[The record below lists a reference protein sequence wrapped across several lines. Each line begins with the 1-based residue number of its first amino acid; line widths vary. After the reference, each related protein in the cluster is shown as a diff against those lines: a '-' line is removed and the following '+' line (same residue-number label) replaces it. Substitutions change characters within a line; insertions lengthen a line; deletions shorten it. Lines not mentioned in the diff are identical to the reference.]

1 MAVETIP
8 AVLPLNC
15 RVASLVVLGDS
26 TAVGLGDP
34 LPAGGWRG
42 FGPLLAAAL
51 GAPGEV
57 RYTNLS
63 VIGARMADLRHWQLP
78 DAVAARPDVVV
89 ILAGMNDTLRSDFDP
104 VALLEDLDVTVT
116 ALRVGGAVVL
126 TTRFHDHGRVF
137 RLPGSLHRALRHR
150 IGQLNDATDQVVAR
164 CGALCLDLHLVP
176 GACDPAAW
184 SVDRLH
190 PSELGH
196 RMLASG
202 FADLL
207 AGVGIAVPHPVDLTC
222 SGGRRLTAAH
232 HVGWLACQGVPWL
245 VRRGRDL
252 LPHAAGL
259 VLRDLFGRSATVPS
273 RCGRP

>member
-8 AVLPLNC
+8 AVLPLSC
-15 RVASLVVLGDS
+15 RVASVAVLGDS
-26 TAVGLGDP
+26 AAVGLGDP

-42 FGPLLAAAL
+42 FGPLLVAAL

-63 VIGARMADLRHWQLP
+63 VVGARMADLRHYQLP

-104 VALLEDLDVTVT
+104 VALREDLDVTVT
-116 ALRVGGAVVL
+116 ALRAGGAVVL

-164 CGALCLDLHLVP
+164 RGALCLDLHLVP
-176 GACDPAAW
+176 GACDLAAW

-196 RMLASG
+196 RMLAAG

-222 SGGRRLTAAH
+222 SGGRRLTTAH
-232 HVGWLACQGVPWL
+232 HLSWLACQGVPWL
-245 VRRGRDL
+245 ARRGRDL

-259 VLRDLFGRSATVPS
+259 VLRDLFGRSTTVPS

>member
-8 AVLPLNC
+8 AVLRLDR
-15 RVASLVVLGDS
+15 RVARLAVLGDS

-51 GAPGEV
+51 GAPGEICC
-57 RYTNLS
+57 TNLS
-63 VIGARMADLRHWQLP
+63 IIGARMADLRHRQLP
-78 DAVAARPDVVV
+78 SAVAARPDVVV

-104 VALLEDLDVTVT
+104 VALREDLDATVT
-116 ALRVGGAVVL
+116 ALQASGAVVL
-126 TTRFHDHGRVF
+126 TIRYHDHGRVF
-137 RLPGSLHRALRHR
+137 WLPGPLRRALHHR

-164 CGALCLDLHLVP
+164 RGALCLDLRLVP

-196 RMLASG
+196 RMLAAG

-207 AGVGIAVPHPVDLTC
+207 ASTGIAVPHPVKLTC
-222 SGGRRLTAAH
+222 SGGRQLTVAH
-232 HVGWLACQGVPWL
+232 HVSWLVCQGVPWL
-245 VRRGRDL
+245 ARRGRDL

-259 VLRDLFGRSATVPS
+259 VLQDLFGRLTTVPS
-273 RCGRP
+273 QYGR

>member
-1 MAVETIP
+1 VETIP
-8 AVLPLNC
+8 AVLPLGR
-15 RVASLVVLGDS
+15 RVASLAVLGDS

-57 RYTNLS
+57 QYTNLS

-78 DAVAARPDVVV
+78 GAVAARPDVVV

-104 VALLEDLDVTVT
+104 VALRNDLDVTVT
-116 ALRVGGAVVL
+116 ALQAGGAVVL

-137 RLPGSLHRALRHR
+137 RLPGSLRRALHHR
-150 IGQLNDATDQVVAR
+150 IGQLNNATDQVVAR
-164 CGALCLDLHLVP
+164 CGVLCLDLHLVP
-176 GACDPAAW
+176 GACDPGAW

-190 PSELGH
+190 PSERGH
-196 RMLASG
+196 RMLATG

-207 AGVGIAVPHPVDLTC
+207 AGAGIAVPHPVDLTC
-222 SGGRRLTAAH
+222 SGGRQLTAAH
-232 HVGWLACQGVPWL
+232 HVGWLVCHGVPWL

-259 VLRDLFGRSATVPS
+259 MLRDLVGRPAAVPS
-273 RCGRP
+273 RCGR